1 MVLSILNTTR
11 LALAEHQCYYRCMNA
26 IDDRSHASPR
36 APYEFRPRSAGGR
49 FWPALAAHRDFGPAP
64 QLRSGRFWPISRPRP
79 DRTAEAAMPRVTFV
93 LHPCHDQVPFVPQS
107 CSVCAPVPPPSQL
120 RNRTKQN
127 IMEHIF
133 QQSTDLPPAQLRF
146 RKCNQRAD
154 AVSMAPNS
162 PTGPVTHG

>member
-1 MVLSILNTTR
+1 MHDCHR
-11 LALAEHQCYYRCMNA
+11 QPQPHLA
-26 IDDRSHASPR
+26 PR
-36 APYEFRPRSAGGR
+36 ALWVHATLRRWPLLAG
-49 FWPALAAHRDFGPAP
+49 
-64 QLRSGRFWPISRPRP
+64 SGRILRPKFRISATKGPVLAITGGHAP
-79 DRTAEAAMPRVTFV
+79 ACPPLTANCRSRRSSAQSCGSRAMPRVTFV

-107 CSVCAPVPPPSQL
+107 CSLCAPVPPPSQL

-146 RKCNQRAD
+146 LKCNQRAD
-154 AVSMAPNS
+154 AVSMALNS